1 MLVQSTVN
9 ISGSSKS
16 VPKGI
21 DTNTASKKAAS
32 KKRKAKNEGITDY
45 YPLRL
50 LTIAAVIGTETK
62 RKARSQKP
70 TSTDEKSAP
79 LQCKARPAVPLIAE
93 KEAHRSGQSQLYGRH
108 NLGYDQGPAVDDDAT
123 LVDVPRKS
131 GDKAKK
137 RRQATVGEVD
147 DTNDVNDQTPKKK
160 QKLLTNVEPTS
171 RPSRAPI
178 KRSSGSRA
186 KRTTGVQQPEGTP
199 FLC

>member
-1 MLVQSTVN
+1 MSVQSTVN

-16 VPKGI
+16 VPKGV
-21 DTNTASKKAAS
+21 DTDTASKKAAS
-32 KKRKAKNEGITDY
+32 KKRKTKNEGITVH

-50 LTIAAVIGTETK
+50 LTIAAVIGAETK
-62 RKARSQKP
+62 RKARSQKQ
-70 TSTDEKSAP
+70 TSMDEKSAP
-79 LQCKARPAVPLIAE
+79 LQCKARTAVPLIAE
-93 KEAHRSGQSQLYGRH
+93 KETHRSGQSQLYERH
-108 NLGYDQGPAVDDDAT
+108 NLGYDQGPVVDDDET

-147 DTNDVNDQTPKKK
+147 DTNDVDDQTPKKK
-160 QKLLTNVEPTS
+160 QKLLTNVKPTS

-178 KRSSGSRA
+178 KRSSGSRT
-186 KRTTGVQQPEGTP
+186 KRTTGAQQPEGTP